1 MSFYDKSSI
10 VLMVQNPYTV
20 FCYYNISDVDIR
32 SIEDIYGKNSWET
45 SKPILKVY
53 EICDNTEKEIST
65 IYLDPF
71 ADNWYINL
79 NKDDIS
85 VKVEIGRILESK
97 DEITLAVS
105 NVVKTPRG
113 KESEN
118 TQVLYLDTS
127 LWKTS
132 TKIYNYFL

>member
-20 FCYYNISDVDIR
+20 FCYYNISDSDIKK
-32 SIEDIYGKNSWET
+32 IQNLYGKDSWET

-53 EICDNTEKEIST
+53 EICDNTEEDIST

-71 ADNWYINL
+71 ADNWYVNL
-79 NKDDIS
+79 NKDDMKI
-85 VKVEIGRILESK
+85 KVEIGRILDEK
-97 DEITLAVS
+97 DEIILAVS
-105 NVVKTPRG
+105 NVVKTPKG

-118 TQVLYLDTS
+118 SQVLYIDTS
-127 LWKTS
+127 L
-132 TKIYNYFL
+132 